1 MCDQKSSK
9 KYEFSF
15 LQVYKSPKAWIWYVV
30 KANKDKKK
38 RRKTQRMDLIL
49 ASFKGFQ
56 SDSHFGVV
64 PSMLEVRRSNIM
76 HERNYYANMF
86 FTFLACRQLN
96 SSLLN
101 FQNQIP
107 PKIKFMFFELSK
119 KWNPC
124 FLRLLSMFKSE
135 THVFW
140 AFFSS
145 QTIKLMFFQLF

>member
-1 MCDQKSSK
+1 MNSVFCKFTKAQKH
-9 KYEFSF
+9 EFDM
-15 LQVYKSPKAWIWYVV
+15 LWKLTKI
-30 KANKDKKK
+30 KK

-76 HERNYYANMF
+76 RERNYYAYVF

>member
-1 MCDQKSSK
+1 MISIFCKFTKAQKH
-9 KYEFSF
+9 EFDM
-15 LQVYKSPKAWIWYVV
+15 LWKLTKI
-30 KANKDKKK
+30 KK

-76 HERNYYANMF
+76 HERNYYAYMF

-124 FLRLLSMFKSE
+124 FLRLLIMFKSE

-140 AFFSS
+140 VFFSS

>member
-9 KYEFSF
+9 KYDSIFCKFTKAQKHEFDM
-15 LQVYKSPKAWIWYVV
+15 LWKLTKI
-30 KANKDKKK
+30 KK
-38 RRKTQRMDLIL
+38 RRKTQRMDVSL

-56 SDSHFGVV
+56 IDSHFGVV

-76 HERNYYANMF
+76 HERNYYAYMF

-101 FQNQIP
+101 FQNPIP

-119 KWNPC
+119 KMK
-124 FLRLLSMFKSE
+124 SMFFTFVE
-135 THVFW
+135 HV
-140 AFFSS
+140 
-145 QTIKLMFFQLF
+145 